1 MSMDKKIPLEPEYVP
16 VSQTPEERYS
26 GFYETG
32 PTRPPKS
39 HGGLVAAVLL
49 TCIFF
54 SGVFG
59 ALTILNLRLKQMTGP
74 SGPNPGGNS
83 ALVDTEPTQ
92 TEPPESTGTTEP
104 IGPVGAG
111 DGTALVISPTPDSVP
126 NVTQE
131 GGLSLQEIYKKVSP
145 SVVSITV
152 SQSAGT
158 AYGSGIIMSAD
169 GYIITNC
176 HVIEDAWAI
185 SVLLPD
191 QSSYSAALIGK
202 DAASD
207 LAVLHI
213 DAEGLAAAEFGDSG
227 TVQVGDA
234 VVAIGDPLGQELSGT
249 MTDGIIS
256 AINRN
261 LSVQGRSLTLLQTT
275 AALNEGN
282 SGGPLINCYGQV
294 IGVNTA
300 KIGDYYSSA
309 GVEGLGFA
317 IPMKAVKEVV
327 DQLIST
333 GYVPGR
339 PSLGLKTA
347 VLGPEYLAYYRLPE
361 GAYVTEIDLNSDAY
375 AQGVRPGDMIL
386 YLGEQRVTSPDALS
400 TALSQ
405 YEAGDSV
412 TLVFYRKQ
420 QQIQVEILLADA
432 GA

>member
-1 MSMDKKIPLEPEYVP
+1 M
-16 VSQTPEERYS
+16 
-26 GFYETG
+26 
-32 PTRPPKS
+32 
-39 HGGLVAAVLL
+39 LL

-227 TVQVGDA
+227 SVQVGDA